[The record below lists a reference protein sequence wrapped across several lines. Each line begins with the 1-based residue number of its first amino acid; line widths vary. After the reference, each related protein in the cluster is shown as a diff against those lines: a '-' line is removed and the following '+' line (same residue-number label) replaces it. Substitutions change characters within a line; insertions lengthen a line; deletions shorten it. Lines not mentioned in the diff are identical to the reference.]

1 MQYGNELSMDK
12 ATKDKLIVAL
22 DFASY
27 DEARALVDTLGETVS
42 FYKVGL
48 ELLFAD
54 GLALASELKNE
65 NKRVFLDM
73 KFHDIGNTVEKA
85 VAAVAHLGFDFL
97 TIHGTDSKTMKAA
110 VKGRGNAPLKLLA
123 VTVLTSL
130 DADDLKE
137 QGISLSPR
145 DLVLK
150 RARLAQEAGMDGV
163 IASGME
169 AARIRATA
177 GEDFLIVTPGI
188 RLPGGEAGDQKR
200 ITTPEDALR
209 DGANH
214 LVVGR
219 PITAASNPK
228 RAAETVLGHI
238 KLA

>member
-1 MQYGNELSMDK
+1 LDT

-22 DFASY
+22 DLPAY
-27 DEARALVDTLGETVS
+27 DEARALVETLGETVS
-42 FYKVGL
+42 FYKIGL
-48 ELLFAD
+48 ELLFSD
-54 GLALASELKNE
+54 GLALASELKNDG
-65 NKRVFLDM
+65 KRVFLDM
-73 KFHDIGNTVEKA
+73 KFLDIGNTVEKA

-97 TIHGTDSKTMKAA
+97 TIHGTDTKTMQAA
-110 VKGRGNAPLKLLA
+110 VRGRGKSSLKLLA

-130 DADDLKE
+130 DQTDLND

-150 RARLAQEAGMDGV
+150 RAKLAQDAGMDGV
-163 IASGME
+163 IASGQE
-169 AARIRATA
+169 AAAVRAATGA
-177 GEDFLIVTPGI
+177 NFLIVTPGI
-188 RLPGGEAGDQKR
+188 RLPGGDAGDQKR

-219 PITAASNPK
+219 PITSASDPK